1 MEVQRR
7 GNSGRAVY
15 MRVEIEY
22 KDLIFLQAYLLE
34 QSQDLDK
41 KVKESYMDEETP
53 LEEISSLGKIRDD
66 LNKIASEIKKQL

>member
-1 MEVQRR
+1 
-7 GNSGRAVY
+7 

-41 KVKESYMDEETP
+41 KVKESYMDEETH
-53 LEEISSLGKIRDD
+53 
-66 LNKIASEIKKQL
+66 

>member
-1 MEVQRR
+1 
-7 GNSGRAVY
+7 

-41 KVKESYMDEETP
+41 KVKESYMDEETL